1 MLPNQQPPPGW
12 PTPARTVRG
21 AVSAGFMVL
30 ISAFLALTTVL
41 AAASGDIRYALGFG
55 VVAVLV
61 GLLAAVTITRL
72 RRPRPASGP
81 PAAGVNDQ
89 GEAGIAFPYS
99 RLRSNLITAVFVVLT
114 VGCAGFAVAV
124 AVEHTVAGWVS
135 AAAGAVLTVLFG
147 WLTTI
152 MVRLM
157 PGVIVLT
164 PSGIYHRSQ
173 MLEYFVPWDAVV
185 QVVARGGSRPA
196 LTVKAMPSRNARERR
211 YTGGT
216 GEAKALPFLVANAY
230 LLGANAVPAY
240 NAVTHYLQTPV
251 ERHQL
256 AAVAASSG
264 H

>member
-12 PTPARTVRG
+12 PRPARTVRG

-72 RRPRPASGP
+72 RPPRPAGGP
-81 PAAGVNDQ
+81 PATGVNDR

-114 VGCAGFAVAV
+114 LGCAGFAVA
-124 AVEHTVAGWVS
+124 AALEHTAAGWVL
-135 AAAGAVLTVLFG
+135 AAAGAVLTILFG
-147 WLTTI
+147 WLTAI

-164 PSGIYHRSQ
+164 DGGI
-173 MLEYFVPWDAVV
+173 EYFVPWDAVV
-185 QVVARGGSRPA
+185 QVIARGGATPA
-196 LTVKAMPSRNARERR
+196 LTVKAMPSHNARERR

-240 NAVTHYLQTPV
+240 TAVTYYLQSPA
-251 ERHQL
+251 ERHRL
-256 AAVAASSG
+256 AAIAASSG